1 MRFCLIDESP
11 RRHASLDRI
20 GRLMLGLVL
29 CFCVSES
36 ALGQAGYTGGLGC
49 DNFNGLPNSGDFTLP
64 PGPGPFSFSSIPVQA
79 PGVEG
84 WSGYALGTGGQIL
97 FRVGTGSSNA
107 SGIWSYGLEGDSD
120 RALGS
125 LAAGSHAASLAFIV
139 ENQTGETLTRFV
151 VSVCG
156 EQWRFGNGTP
166 NTLTFEYQIGIG
178 DITAAGIGVAALDFT
193 SPITGGS
200 TGALDGN
207 DPANRVRLDA
217 EVTGISWAPGQ
228 SLMLR
233 WQDVD
238 DSGSD
243 DGLAL
248 DDFLF
253 HAPRA
258 VEAAPA
264 VVSRL
269 PESGA
274 TLVGVDQSIEL
285 VFDQPVTAGPG
296 AFTVTGSS
304 SGNVPF
310 SMTGGPL
317 RFLLTPTSGFQT
329 GEVISVDVDAAS
341 VQGVSVAMAADETW
355 TFDTFPSP
363 GALVPI
369 HLVQGEGDQSPMV
382 GADVT
387 VEAVVVGDFQGSF
400 PALGGFFLQEEDTDA
415 DGRVETSEGLFVY
428 DAGSGSS
435 QEVAVGDVVRVRG
448 TVGEF
453 SGMTQISGV
462 TSVQVVASGAALPT
476 AASLSLPVADFGV
489 FERSEGMRSVWSQE
503 LVVTDNGHGFSFT
516 DGYLRYGELGLSSGA
531 SLEAPT
537 ESIDPNDDPAS
548 GTTSSGASN
557 VGSVLARQSLNERNQ
572 ITLDDGSG
580 ENYPDP
586 TPYLSAAGTRRCG
599 DSVTGLEGV
608 LAESNGSYRVQPTAG
623 VIFAEVNPRPAM
635 APPVAGRLKVASMNV
650 LNYFTTL
657 GDRGADTVEEFER
670 QQAKIVAALVGLEA
684 DVIGLIEIENQ
695 PSAVT
700 NLLAAVNA
708 ELGAEVYS
716 AVADPVAGVGNDA
729 IRLAWFYKLSS
740 VTPWG
745 AARIDTDD
753 LWNLPRA
760 LRPPLAQVFEE
771 VATGERFIACV
782 NHFKS
787 KSSSGASGVDQDQGD
802 GQASFNDLRRQQASR
817 LMTWLNG
824 LRAEVGDDD
833 LLIVG
838 DLNAYGEEDPIDL
851 LRAGGWV
858 DESDRYSPG
867 VHSYRLG
874 ALRGR
879 LDHAFSTATM
889 SSQIVGAAH
898 WHINADE
905 PALMDY
911 NGEGKSPAQEGLTKG
926 TPFRSSDHD
935 PVLVGIS
942 LSPQPTTFEMWVAS
956 KSWPLG
962 ADMGMLGDSDGDGLG
977 NLEEFVLNLNPLMAD
992 ADEGVMAVP
1001 SSMGFTLDYR
1011 LRTTA
1016 VGVAVTPKW
1025 SENLIDWF
1033 PMSPPMELEMIDAM
1047 TKRFRASKE
1056 LEGRDQMF
1064 GRLEIQVAP

>member
-1 MRFCLIDESP
+1 MT
-11 RRHASLDRI
+11 
-20 GRLMLGLVL
+20 LVTL
-29 CFCVSES
+29 LNVVEMDGM
-36 ALGQAGYTGGLGC
+36 GQAAYTGGLGW
-49 DNFNGLPNSGDFTLP
+49 DSFDGLPASGDFTLP
-64 PGPGPFSFSSIPVQA
+64 TGRGPYAFSDIPVQA

-84 WSGYALGTGGQIL
+84 WTAYADGTGEQL
-97 FRVGTGSSNA
+97 FFRVGTGSSTS
-107 SGIWSYGLEGDSD
+107 SGVWSYGMDGDTD

-166 NTLTFEYQIGIG
+166 NTLTFEYQIGAV
-178 DITAAGIGVAALDFT
+178 DIAAAGIGVSALDFT
-193 SPITGGS
+193 APITGGS

-233 WQDVD
+233 WQDVND
-238 DSGSD
+238 TGSD

-258 VEAAPA
+258 VEAAPT

-269 PESGA
+269 PEPGA
-274 TLVGVDQSIEL
+274 TLVGVDQPIEL
-285 VFDQPVTAGPG
+285 VFDQPVTVGMG

-304 SGNVPF
+304 SGTVPF
-310 SMTGGPL
+310 TLTGGPL
-317 RFLLTPTSGFQT
+317 RFLLTPNSGFQT
-329 GEVISVDVDAAS
+329 GETVSVVVEAAS

-363 GALVPI
+363 GELVPI
-369 HLVQGEGDQSPMV
+369 HLIQGDGTQSPME

-387 VEAVVVGDFQGSF
+387 VEAVVVGDFQGVF
-400 PALGGFFLQEEDTDA
+400 PALGGFFLQEEDGDA
-415 DGRVETSEGLFVY
+415 DGRGETSEGLFVY
-428 DAGSGSS
+428 DASSGAS
-435 QEVAVGDVVRVRG
+435 QEVTVGDVVRVRG

-462 TSVQVVASGAALPT
+462 TSVQVVASGVTLPT
-476 AASLSLPVADFGV
+476 AASLTLPVTDVGV
-489 FERSEGMRSVWSQE
+489 FEHCEGMRSVWLQE
-503 LVVTDNGHGFSFT
+503 LMVTDNGHGFSFT
-516 DGYLRYGELGLSSGA
+516 DGYLRYGELILSSA
-531 SLEAPT
+531 APLEAPT

-548 GTTSSGASN
+548 GTTSAGASN
-557 VGSVLARQSLNERNQ
+557 VASVLARQSLNERNQ

-580 ENYPDP
+580 AHYPDP

-608 LAESNGSYRVQPTAG
+608 LAESSGSYRIQPTSG
-623 VIFAEVNPRPAM
+623 VSFVDANPRPVT
-635 APPVAGRLKVASMNV
+635 APPVTGRLKVASMNV

-657 GDRGADTVEEFER
+657 GDRGADTLEEFER
-670 QQAKIVAALVGLEA
+670 QQGKIVAALMGLDA
-684 DVIGLIEIENQ
+684 DMIGLIEMENRR
-695 PSAVT
+695 SSVT
-700 NLLAAVNA
+700 DLLNALNA
-708 ELGAEVYS
+708 EIGSDVYS
-716 AVADPVAGVGNDA
+716 AVADPVEGVGDDA
-729 IRLAWFYKLSS
+729 IRLAWFYKPSA
-740 VTPWG
+740 VMPWG
-745 AARIDTDD
+745 AARTDTDD

-760 LRPPLAQVFEE
+760 LRPPLAQVFQEL
-771 VATGERFIACV
+771 ATGERFIACV

-787 KSSSGASGVDQDQGD
+787 KSSSGATGVNQDQGD

-817 LMTWLNG
+817 LTTWLNG
-824 LRAEVGDDD
+824 LRVELGEDDV
-833 LLIVG
+833 LVVG

-858 DESDRYSPG
+858 DESDRFSPG
-867 VHSYRLG
+867 DHSYRLG

-889 SSQIVGAAH
+889 SSQIFGAAH

-911 NGEGKSPAQEGLTKG
+911 NGEGKSPTQEALTEG

-942 LSPQPTTFEMWVAS
+942 LSPQPTTFAMWVAS
-956 KSWPLG
+956 QVWPAG
-962 ADMGMLGDSDGDGLG
+962 ADQGVSGDPDGDGLD
-977 NLEEFVLNLNPLMAD
+977 NLAEFVMNLNPLVAD
-992 ADEGVMAVP
+992 AGKGTGAGREGEV
-1001 SSMGFTLDYR
+1001 FILDFR
-1011 LRTTA
+1011 RRTTA
-1016 VGVAVTPKW
+1016 TGVSVIPKW
-1025 SENLIDWF
+1025 SDDLVDWF
-1033 PMSPPMELEMIDAM
+1033 PMSVPVEQSEIDSV
-1047 TKRFRASKE
+1047 TKWYRSAQAI
-1056 LEGRDQMF
+1056 EGRDQMF
-1064 GRLEIQVAP
+1064 GRLEIDLAP